1 MTLTREEKRAADK
14 ANNDIMRIMG
24 RDFCDLIGVKYPKR
38 NAKKP
43 TTKKVKK
50 KSRQ

>member
-14 ANNDIMRIMG
+14 ASDDIMRIMG
-24 RDFCDLIGVKYPKR
+24 KDFCDLIGVKYPKR
-38 NAKKP
+38 KTKKP

-50 KSRQ
+50 KYRQ